1 MMTRSSL
8 TARIAQ
14 AASGKEL
21 DQAAQSV
28 WALRGDN
35 DLTDDEARELIT
47 AILARRADL
56 TAQQTPRRPPD
67 AGSSPT
73 PQTTLPAGGAAA
85 GKLNQPAKTAS
96 TARGSFFSVD
106 LGAFR
111 CAAAGGLN
119 PAIAHLI
126 MARGTGRD
134 NRTTQWSVHAI
145 EQHSGISR
153 PNAAKAIQDLLHRG
167 VWKKIREG
175 RHPIYQS
182 VPGNEIPGG
191 PFTVAEQEAIDEIRA
206 GKIISS
212 RREAIAEMLL
222 ARNLVAKARGFKFKL
237 DAAAIDALSEP
248 KAVWLPNTLIDGAA
262 DEVAP
267 VELLRQ
273 TRQLPG
279 LQLLIELYAVQF
291 LPSYGGVPHELL
303 KIVFERVKVG
313 EQGPFVVWGFR
324 AKHLFFA
331 NPALVRPFFTGQI
344 KSRDDG
350 RDLDAGY
357 TDSFCPAVDT
367 FIELGLVEC
376 VGMLLD
382 GDDDKAEIIHPYA
395 MRDGEPAECEL
406 YRAVKGAAM
415 SMLTEGQINWAA
427 ANHLHLVPVQKHIG
441 KVALVEIFRL
451 KYRPHT
457 TATAAW
463 YAQMRQTTDEYIR
476 RYQVLMQSRTRRR
489 TG

>member
-1 MMTRSSL
+1 MTRSSL
-8 TARIAQ
+8 AIRIAQ
-14 AASGKEL
+14 ASSGEEL
-21 DQAAQSV
+21 DQAARSV

-35 DLTDDEARELIT
+35 DLTDDEASELAD
-47 AILARRADL
+47 AIRARRADL
-56 TAQQTPRRPPD
+56 TAQQPPRRPPD
-67 AGSSPT
+67 PGASP
-73 PQTTLPAGGAAA
+73 PSQTTLPAGHAAA
-85 GKLNQPAKTAS
+85 EDQNKPAKTAKA
-96 TARGSFFSVD
+96 ARGSFFAVD

-111 CAAAGGLN
+111 CAAVGGLN

-126 MARGTGRD
+126 MARGSGRD

-145 EQHSGISR
+145 EQHSGLSR

-167 VWKKIREG
+167 VWKKTRDG

-191 PFTVAEQEAIDEIRA
+191 PFTVAEQDTIAEIRA
-206 GKIISS
+206 GKVIAS
-212 RREAIAEMLL
+212 RREA
-222 ARNLVAKARGFKFKL
+222 VAAVLRARGFVEQTRGFKYRL
-237 DAAAIDALSEP
+237 NAAAVDARSEP

-273 TRQLPG
+273 TRLLPA
-279 LQLLIELYAVQF
+279 LQLLIELYAEQF

-303 KIVFERVKVG
+303 KFEFERLKVG
-313 EQGPFVVWGFR
+313 EHGPFVVWGFR
-324 AKHLFFA
+324 EKHQILA
-331 NPALVRPFFTGQI
+331 GRALARPYFTGQI
-344 KSRDDG
+344 ETRDNG
-350 RDLDAGY
+350 ENFDAGWN
-357 TDSFCPAVDT
+357 DPFLPAVKAL
-367 FIELGLVEC
+367 IELGLVEC
-376 VGMLLD
+376 IGMLLD

-395 MRDGEPAECEL
+395 MHDGEAAEREL
-406 YRAVKGAAM
+406 YRAANYAAS

-427 ANHLHLVPVQKHIG
+427 ANHLHLVPVRKHIA
-441 KVALVEIFRL
+441 KVTVVEIFRL

-476 RYQVLMQSRTRRR
+476 RYQGLMQNRTRRR